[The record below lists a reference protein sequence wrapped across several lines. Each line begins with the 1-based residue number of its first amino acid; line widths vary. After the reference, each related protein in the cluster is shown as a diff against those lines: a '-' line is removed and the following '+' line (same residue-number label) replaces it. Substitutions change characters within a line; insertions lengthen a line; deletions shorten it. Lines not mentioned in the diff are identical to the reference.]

1 MRILL
6 FIMSYFIFGDLT
18 SQNFTYSGTIYNA
31 DETGANNLP
40 VKLYKRSVNTS
51 GNNSTSV
58 KVYRT
63 HFGTGNTSQYQAYPS
78 TRTEMDRC
86 FNTSYSAT
94 NLWWSGTMSGNVS
107 LNFGQYTSLT
117 SAGATVPTSG
127 EYYAVE
133 VTFTFTPQETGSYS
147 FGITSDDGSDL
158 LLVNTGNIVE
168 WYGGKGYGVYRY
180 GSVNLTK
187 GNSYTFIARM
197 QEYGG
202 GDGLYLVWRR
212 PSQTTH
218 SYQSS
223 EIGTQSTTTTAW
235 VLEST
240 SNTNSNGYYSFN
252 RTSDPSKQY
261 YIEVVSPTPVTSLNN
276 SDGLIIGDYVLK
288 NKSANGIIFQTYD
301 LNNDGKLTVSDQF
314 LLFAKKS
321 GLKSTWGS
329 LPTSR
334 LFIKSE
340 FDSLKLATSNLRNT
354 YSGVATYTSSTLTSG
369 GSLNLYLIATGYYK
383 QVTY

>member
-6 FIMSYFIFGDLT
+6 FIISYFILGNLM

-31 DETGANNLP
+31 DETGANNVP
-40 VKLYKRSVNTS
+40 VKLYKRSVSTS

-58 KVYRT
+58 KVFRT

-117 SAGATVPTSG
+117 SAGATVPTNG

-133 VTFTFTPQETGSYS
+133 VTFTFTPKETGSYS

-158 LLVNTGNIVE
+158 WLVNTGNIVE

-235 VLEST
+235 SLEAT
-240 SNTNSNGYYSFN
+240 SNTNSSGYYSFN
-252 RTSDPSKQY
+252 RTSDPSNQF
-261 YIEVVSPTPVTSLNN
+261 YIEVVSPNPVTSLNN
-276 SDGLIIGDYVLK
+276 SDGLLIGEYVLK

-354 YSGVATYTSSTLTSG
+354 YSGVATYTTSTLTSG
-369 GSLNLYLIATGYYK
+369 GGLNLYLIATGYYK

>member
-6 FIMSYFIFGDLT
+6 FIISYFILGNLM

-31 DETGANNLP
+31 DETGANNVP
-40 VKLYKRSVNTS
+40 VKLYKRSVSTS

-58 KVYRT
+58 KVFRT

-117 SAGATVPTSG
+117 SAGATVPNNG
-127 EYYAVE
+127 EYYSVE
-133 VTFTFTPQETGSYS
+133 VTFLFTPQETGSYS

-158 LLVNTGNIVE
+158 WLVNTGNIVE

-235 VLEST
+235 ALETT
-240 SNTNSNGYYSFN
+240 SNTNSSGYYSFN
-252 RTSDPSKQY
+252 RTSDPSNQF

-276 SDGLIIGDYVLK
+276 SDGLLIGDYVLK
-288 NKSANGIIFQTYD
+288 NKSASGVIFQTYD
-301 LNNDGKLTVSDQF
+301 LNNDNKLTVSDQF

-329 LPTSR
+329 LPISR
-334 LFIKSE
+334 FFIKSE

-354 YSGVATYTSSTLTSG
+354 YPGVATYTTSTLTSG
-369 GSLNLYLIATGYYK
+369 GVLNLYLIATGYYK

>member
-6 FIMSYFIFGDLT
+6 FIISYFILGELI

-31 DETGANNLP
+31 NETGANNVP
-40 VKLYKRSVNTS
+40 VKLYKRSVSTS

-117 SAGATVPTSG
+117 SAGATVPTNG

-133 VTFTFTPQETGSYS
+133 VTFTFTPQETGTYS

-158 LLVNTGNIVE
+158 WLVNTGNIVE

-235 VLEST
+235 SLEAT
-240 SNTNSNGYYSFN
+240 SNTNSSGYYSFS
-252 RTSDPSKQY
+252 RTSNLSNQF
-261 YIEVVSPTPVTSLNN
+261 YIEVVSPNPVTSLNN
-276 SDGLIIGDYVLK
+276 SDGLLIGDYVLK
-288 NKSANGIIFQTYD
+288 TKSANGIIFQTYD

-354 YSGVATYTSSTLTSG
+354 YSGVATYTTSTLTSG
-369 GSLNLYLIATGYYK
+369 GVLNLYLIATGYYK